1 MTLIDLCVSLLPHQP
16 QRPWSLTTVGVRL
29 CQAHTA
35 AAAAA
40 DIAAAAVLT

>member
-35 AAAAA
+35 AGAA
-40 DIAAAAVLT
+40 DVAAAAVLT